1 MNCPAPQDYRHAAI
15 SQLSDYLLQLGRLDL
30 KLDAPFHGLEW
41 WGMLQVEMAQQNK
54 VVYIMGR
61 VDLMASTDLNFL
73 KRVVLEYF
81 YNPMER
87 NCRTQTDSWN
97 IPRSR
102 LIEVGMSYD
111 L

>member
-1 MNCPAPQDYRHAAI
+1 M
-15 SQLSDYLLQLGRLDL
+15 
-30 KLDAPFHGLEW
+30 
-41 WGMLQVEMAQQNK
+41 MQVETAQQNK

-61 VDLMASTDLNFL
+61 LDLTASKKVNFFKKIL
-73 KRVVLEYF
+73 LEYF

-102 LIEVGMSYD
+102 LIEVGMCHD

>member
-1 MNCPAPQDYRHAAI
+1 MIHLADTIPSATV
-15 SQLSDYLLQLGRLDL
+15 
-30 KLDAPFHGLEW
+30 W
-41 WGMLQVEMAQQNK
+41 QVESAQQNK

-61 VDLMASTDLNFL
+61 VDLAASRDLNWF
-73 KRVVLEYF
+73 KKIALEYL
-81 YNPMER
+81 YNPLER
-87 NCRTQTDSWN
+87 NCHTQTDSWN

>member
-1 MNCPAPQDYRHAAI
+1 MTFVIMYQ
-15 SQLSDYLLQLGRLDL
+15 RLASEFICD
-30 KLDAPFHGLEW
+30 
-41 WGMLQVEMAQQNK
+41 LQVEAAQQNK

-61 VDLMASTDLNFL
+61 IDLAASQELNFM
-73 KRVVLEYF
+73 KRLVLEYF

-87 NCRTQTDSWN
+87 NCRSQTDSWN

>member
-1 MNCPAPQDYRHAAI
+1 MEDEWT
-15 SQLSDYLLQLGRLDL
+15 LQLQ
-30 KLDAPFHGLEW
+30 GLCL
-41 WGMLQVEMAQQNK
+41 LQVEDAQQNK

-61 VDLMASTDLNFL
+61 VDLTPSRNLNLL
-73 KRVVLEYF
+73 KKLVLEYF

>member
-1 MNCPAPQDYRHAAI
+1 MAFG
-15 SQLSDYLLQLGRLDL
+15 S
-30 KLDAPFHGLEW
+30 
-41 WGMLQVEMAQQNK
+41 QVEAAQQNK

-61 VDLMASTDLNFL
+61 VDLTASSKVNIF
-73 KRVVLEYF
+73 KRIVLEYF
-81 YNPMER
+81 YNPLER